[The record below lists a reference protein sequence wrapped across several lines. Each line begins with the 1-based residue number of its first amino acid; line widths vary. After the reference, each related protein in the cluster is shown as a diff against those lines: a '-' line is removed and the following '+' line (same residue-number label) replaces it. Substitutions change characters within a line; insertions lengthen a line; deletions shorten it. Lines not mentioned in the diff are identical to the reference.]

1 MSARSEGDETPLWL
15 GARSGGINASG
26 QKFRVSETSNAP
38 AGRAG
43 IAAHYVEG
51 AGANVSAGHAS
62 TAQPQRVDRRPQ

>member
-15 GARSGGINASG
+15 GARSVG
-26 QKFRVSETSNAP
+26 TDAP

-43 IAAHYVEG
+43 IAVHYVEG